1 MGSKGLIKIAAM
13 AAVILLLEACGGE
26 ERKIEPAVQQAP
38 KPAVQLKATP
48 AFSGDSAY
56 AFVQRQV
63 DFGPRVPNSKEH
75 KACAQWLT
83 SSLERFGLE
92 TLVQEATV
100 TAYNE
105 ERLEIYNIMGRYNPT
120 AQKRILLAAHWDA
133 RPYADRGNVDK
144 NKPIDGANDGGSGV
158 AVLLELARAI
168 HADSMSPEIGF
179 DILFLDGEDYGKPE
193 SSMIGKS
200 NDSWCLGSQYWSS
213 NIPIEG
219 YAPEYAILLDMV
231 GASDA
236 VFPKEGA
243 SVYYAPQVVEKVW
256 SIAQAMG
263 HRGYFSAING
273 NPLIDDHIYLNKIAE
288 IPTIDIIHYDMLR
301 SDFGSFHHTHDDN
314 MDIIDKGTLK
324 VVGDVVMQVIY
335 QE

>member
-1 MGSKGLIKIAAM
+1 MGSKGLIRFAAL
-13 AAVILLLEACGGE
+13 AAVILLFEACGGE
-26 ERKIEPAVQQAP
+26 ERKIEPPVKQAA

-48 AFSGDSAY
+48 DFKGDSAY

-63 DFGPRVPNSKEH
+63 DFGPRVPNTKAH

-100 TAYNE
+100 TAFND
-105 ERLEIYNIMGRYNPT
+105 ERLEIYNIMGRYNSAAP
-120 AQKRILLAAHWDA
+120 KRILLAAHWDT
-133 RPYADRGNVDK
+133 RPYADRGSEDK

-158 AVLLELARAI
+158 AVLLELAQAI
-168 HADSMSPEIGF
+168 HADSMTPEIGF

-200 NDSWCLGSQYWSS
+200 NDSWCLGSQYWSK

-219 YAPEYAILLDMV
+219 YAPEYGILLDMV

-263 HRGYFSAING
+263 HRGYFSTMNG
-273 NPLIDDHIYLNKIAE
+273 NPLIDDHVYLNKIAE

-301 SDFGSFHHTHDDN
+301 SDFGPFHHTHDDN
-314 MDIIDKGTLK
+314 MDIIDRGTLK